1 MADKKVILEVE
12 IIEGNAQSKL
22 DSLNASLK
30 SLDKT
35 HKDYEPTLKLI
46 AQAERDLSKA
56 QQNRILV
63 EKGLANSAVKVE
75 KETKKT
81 AKQMKQLSSDTG
93 ASTSATLELGRV
105 FSDMP
110 YGIRGVANNIQQLAS
125 NLFFMSKKTD
135 EATGKTVGFRGA
147 VGSLLKNLAGPAGI
161 LVAFQAGIAL
171 LDFFKVGMGKAEKE
185 TEKGTKAINA
195 QVTSL
200 QKLLNLKKSIENLL
214 FSETDSIVLNKYSE
228 GLLSLDETVKIISRN
243 YGDFSNA
250 YSKLTDEQKKDKENV
265 KALLE
270 GYQEMLSLKEKEK
283 KQINKIQLL
292 KIDVDKQERA
302 AALRKAQGY
311 KDGLIT
317 ISQERK
323 QLDLLEG
330 DYIKTQKRLIK
341 LEEYFSKE
349 REEKDGSKVKK
360 ISPFKTPKEL
370 ELDVK
375 SNEDAILKFNNKIA
389 QEKLKI
395 ELNDKLAAARTEEEK
410 DNIRKD
416 YAVKGLLIQID
427 TERKTLELK
436 KKTEEEIAIAKTK
449 SHREDL
455 KRAYELYR
463 FKIENDPDLKDRPK
477 KRKELLT
484 KAKDTYGIADKQAED
499 EGVITVEGIKD
510 RYKPIFS
517 LFNELSIERVKA
529 LWGTLDKDDKKIETD
544 LAKLERYAKKAKEIL
559 NGIGDFVDAEYQ
571 RELSIEQNKT
581 NVLNNEL
588 NKRLLNENL
597 SKEQRKTIQNEI
609 AQNDETLRKKQESIE
624 KKRFK
629 AQKAINIATALID
642 TGVAAVKAL
651 KNNGGVPTGLP
662 AMFGTIAL
670 GLAQVATIART
681 KFQSSAG
688 SSPVFAGGGGSSSGG
703 GTGRA
708 EASFNIVGG
717 RTKEDALLG
726 AIQAKFDQPVR
737 AYVVSGDVTNQQ
749 QLDRVI
755 VSSSSL

>member
-12 IIEGNAQSKL
+12 LIEGNANSKL
-22 DSLNASLK
+22 NELKSSLK

-35 HKDYEPTLKLI
+35 HKDYKPTLQLI

-63 EKGLANSAVKVE
+63 EKGLANSTVKVE

-214 FSETDSIVLNKYSE
+214 FSETDSIVLSKYSE

-250 YSKLTDEQKKDKENV
+250 YNKLTDEQKKDKENV

-270 GYQEMLSLKEKEK
+270 GYKEMLSLKEKEK

-292 KIDVDKQERA
+292 KVDVDKQERA
-302 AALRKAQGY
+302 AAIRKKQGY

-317 ISQERK
+317 ISQERT
-323 QLDLLEG
+323 QLTLLEG

-349 REEKDGSKVKK
+349 REKIVKPRAKVD
-360 ISPFKTPKEL
+360 SLYRE
-370 ELDVK
+370 
-375 SNEDAILKFNNKIA
+375 
-389 QEKLKI
+389 
-395 ELNDKLAAARTEEEK
+395 
-410 DNIRKD
+410 IR
-416 YAVKGLLIQID
+416 GI
-427 TERKTLELK
+427 
-436 KKTEEEIAIAKTK
+436 
-449 SHREDL
+449 EDL
-455 KRAYELYR
+455 
-463 FKIENDPDLKDRPK
+463 FS
-477 KRKELLT
+477 
-484 KAKDTYGIADKQAED
+484 D
-499 EGVITVEGIKD
+499 E
-510 RYKPIFS
+510 
-517 LFNELSIERVKA
+517 
-529 LWGTLDKDDKKIETD
+529 D
-544 LAKLERYAKKAKEIL
+544 LAKIEGELIL
-559 NGIGDFVDAEYQ
+559 KPKVKPVLPNEEEMSFYIEKYKQLAGGLVDFLQAESD
-571 RELSIEQNKT
+571 RELTIEQNKT
-581 NVLNNEL
+581 NALNTELNN
-588 NKRLLNENL
+588 RLLNENL
-597 SKEQRKTIQNEI
+597 SKEKRKSIQLQI
-609 AQNDETLRKKQESIE
+609 AQNDEKLRVKQNEIKK
-624 KKRFK
+624 K
-629 AQKAINIATALID
+629 AFNTQKAFNMSVAIID
-642 TGVAAVKAL
+642 TIAAGVGAAKATY
-651 KNNGGVPTGLP
+651 GGPLAKIL
-662 AMFGTIAL
+662 AMTATIGA
-670 GLAQVATIART
+670 GMAQVAIISRQ
-681 KFQSSAG
+681 KFQPESANT
-688 SSPVFAGGGGSSSGG
+688 PINTGGGGSSGG
-703 GTGRA
+703 GAARA
-708 EASFNIVGG
+708 EPSFNIVG
-717 RTKEDALLG
+717 RSNNNQLLD
-726 AIQAKFDQPVR
+726 AIQSQFDKPLK

-749 QLDRVI
+749 ELDRNI
-755 VSSSSL
+755 SSGASI

>member
-12 IIEGNAQSKL
+12 IIEGNAQSTL
-22 DSLNASLK
+22 NELNASLK

-35 HKDYEPTLKLI
+35 HKDYKPTLQLI
-46 AQAERDLSKA
+46 AQAERDLAKA

-214 FSETDSIVLNKYSE
+214 FSETDSIVLSKYSE

-250 YSKLTDEQKKDKENV
+250 YNKLTDEQKKDKENV

-270 GYQEMLSLKEKEK
+270 GYKEMLSLKEKEK

-292 KIDVDKQERA
+292 KVDVDKQERA
-302 AALRKAQGY
+302 AAIRKKQGY

-323 QLDLLEG
+323 QLTLLEG

-349 REEKDGSKVKK
+349 RGKKVKPRAK
-360 ISPFKTPKEL
+360 VDSLYRE
-370 ELDVK
+370 
-375 SNEDAILKFNNKIA
+375 
-389 QEKLKI
+389 
-395 ELNDKLAAARTEEEK
+395 
-410 DNIRKD
+410 IR
-416 YAVKGLLIQID
+416 GM
-427 TERKTLELK
+427 
-436 KKTEEEIAIAKTK
+436 
-449 SHREDL
+449 EDL
-455 KRAYELYR
+455 
-463 FKIENDPDLKDRPK
+463 IS
-477 KRKELLT
+477 
-484 KAKDTYGIADKQAED
+484 D
-499 EGVITVEGIKD
+499 E
-510 RYKPIFS
+510 
-517 LFNELSIERVKA
+517 
-529 LWGTLDKDDKKIETD
+529 D
-544 LAKLERYAKKAKEIL
+544 LAKIEGELIIKAKVDPVLPERDKIAEFIEHYKTL
-559 NGIGDFVDAEYQ
+559 MSGLTDFIDGEFE
-571 RELSIEQNKT
+571 RELTIEQNKT
-581 NVLNNEL
+581 NAINAELNN
-588 NKRLLNENL
+588 RLLNENL
-597 SKEQRKTIQNEI
+597 SKDQRASIQNEI
-609 AQNDETLRKKQESIE
+609 AQNDEKLRIKQEAI
-624 KKRFK
+624 KRK
-629 AQKAINIATALID
+629 AFNTQKAFNIASALIETYAAASSAFRNTLANPINKLLPD
-642 TGVAAVKAL
+642 AGLLRAKIAAGVATA
-651 KNNGGVPTGLP
+651 G
-662 AMFGTIAL
+662 
-670 GLAQVATIART
+670 GLAQVAAIARQ
-681 KFQSSAG
+681 KYQSSSAAT
-688 SSPVFAGGGGSSSGG
+688 PVNMGGGGSSGG
-703 GTGRA
+703 GTARA
-708 EASFNIVGG
+708 EPSFNIVG
-717 RTKEDALLG
+717 RSEDSLLIN
-726 AIQAKFDQPVR
+726 AIQSQFDKPLK
-737 AYVVSGDVTNQQ
+737 AYVVARDVTNQQ
-749 QLDRVI
+749 QLDGVI
-755 VSSSSL
+755 STSAST

>member
-22 DSLNASLK
+22 NELNASLK

-35 HKDYEPTLKLI
+35 HKDYKPTLQLI

-63 EKGLANSAVKVE
+63 EKGLANSTVKVE

-214 FSETDSIVLNKYSE
+214 FSETDSIVLSKYSE

-250 YSKLTDEQKKDKENV
+250 YNKLTDEQKKDKENV

-270 GYQEMLSLKEKEK
+270 GYKEMLSLKEKEK

-292 KIDVDKQERA
+292 KVDVDKQERA
-302 AALRKAQGY
+302 AAIRKKQGY

-323 QLDLLEG
+323 QLTLLEG

-349 REEKDGSKVKK
+349 REKKVKPRAK
-360 ISPFKTPKEL
+360 VDSLYRE
-370 ELDVK
+370 
-375 SNEDAILKFNNKIA
+375 
-389 QEKLKI
+389 
-395 ELNDKLAAARTEEEK
+395 
-410 DNIRKD
+410 IR
-416 YAVKGLLIQID
+416 GI
-427 TERKTLELK
+427 
-436 KKTEEEIAIAKTK
+436 
-449 SHREDL
+449 EDL
-455 KRAYELYR
+455 
-463 FKIENDPDLKDRPK
+463 FS
-477 KRKELLT
+477 
-484 KAKDTYGIADKQAED
+484 D
-499 EGVITVEGIKD
+499 E
-510 RYKPIFS
+510 
-517 LFNELSIERVKA
+517 
-529 LWGTLDKDDKKIETD
+529 D
-544 LAKLERYAKKAKEIL
+544 LAKIEGELIL
-559 NGIGDFVDAEYQ
+559 KPKVKPILPNEEEMSFYIEKYKQLAGGLVDFLQAESD
-571 RELSIEQNKT
+571 RELTIEQNKT
-581 NVLNNEL
+581 NALNTELNN
-588 NKRLLNENL
+588 RLLNENL
-597 SKEQRKTIQNEI
+597 SKEKRKSIQLQI
-609 AQNDETLRKKQESIE
+609 AQNDEKLRVKQNEIKK
-624 KKRFK
+624 K
-629 AQKAINIATALID
+629 AFNTQKAFNMSVAIID
-642 TGVAAVKAL
+642 TIAAGVGAAKATY
-651 KNNGGVPTGLP
+651 GGPLAKIL
-662 AMFGTIAL
+662 AMTATIGA
-670 GLAQVATIART
+670 GMAQVAIISRQ
-681 KFQSSAG
+681 KFQPESANTPINTG
-688 SSPVFAGGGGSSSGG
+688 AGGGGSGG
-703 GTGRA
+703 GGAARA
-708 EASFNIVGG
+708 EPSFNIVGRSG
-717 RTKEDALLG
+717 DSLLIN
-726 AIQAKFDQPVR
+726 AIQAQFDKPLK
-737 AYVVSGDVTNQQ
+737 AYVVARDVTNQQ
-749 QLDRVI
+749 QLDGVI
-755 VSSSSL
+755 STTAST